1 MHLIDLLSIFLR
13 CNHFTRIQKV
23 VMDQKGSRPTN
34 SDQYP
39 FFGENLALG
48 IALELLLGP
57 STELIITVH
66 KIRND
71 NTSQWWFSWFSI
83 SSLIE
88 FLTFPVCFKCWT
100 MHRMVNVKFLIN
112 FSCNCKRISFSD
124 PLNWSWSTSKGQPW
138 CSSSARLYLC
148 STSWATLHC
157 MFIRSSWAKC
167 VVGVARC
174 LHCFMIHF
182 ELE

>member
-1 MHLIDLLSIFLR
+1 
-13 CNHFTRIQKV
+13 
-23 VMDQKGSRPTN
+23 MDQKGSRPTN

-100 MHRMVNVKFLIN
+100 THRMVNVKFLIN

-148 STSWATLHC
+148 RTSWATTALYVHWELLGQMC
-157 MFIRSSWAKC
+157 CWCCKMSPLLYDPFWTWIRKLLKFAF
-167 VVGVARC
+167 C
-174 LHCFMIHF
+174 LTSFP
-182 ELE
+182 